1 MAMSYAARYRKA
13 NLRRQFF
20 ENGTDNKVM
29 RIMKTAFA
37 LLALILVLNPAVVAD
52 SLTELSGKLTQP
64 LHPELEILAET
75 VRVNVKNGAAITK
88 VLLVL
93 RNPAQSAVAT
103 GFFFPFT
110 EKDTLID
117 FGLSR
122 RSVNP
127 LGSAADSFPPLAAL
141 DADAENPDSLET
153 QPSGYH
159 LAPGETAAVML
170 VYQSAP
176 GGQENGFR
184 YVFPLKE
191 SFKTKSAIRS
201 FAFFADIEEKSRIM
215 EVKTENYPIV
225 VRGNG
230 AKRQIYFWQN
240 YLRPKADIGFS
251 YRAMPPKKEL

>member
-1 MAMSYAARYRKA
+1 MYRKKESI
-13 NLRRQFF
+13 RRDNFLKR
-20 ENGTDNKVM
+20 ETDNK
-29 RIMKTAFA
+29 IMGRAKTVFASLALFLILSPAAFA
-37 LLALILVLNPAVVAD
+37 DTL
-52 SLTELSGKLTQP
+52 SELSGKLTQP

-103 GFFFPFT
+103 GFFFPFA
-110 EKDTLID
+110 EKDTLVD
-117 FGLSR
+117 FGLAR
-122 RSVNP
+122 RSVRP
-127 LGSAADSFPPLAAL
+127 LGSAADSSPPLAAL
-141 DADAENPDSLET
+141 DAFAENPDSVEVHSPGF
-153 QPSGYH
+153 Q

-176 GGQENGFR
+176 GGPENGFR

-201 FAFFADIEEKSRIM
+201 FALYADIEEKTRIM

-251 YRAMPPKKEL
+251 YRAAPPKKEL